1 MLFLD
6 IDLEKCC
13 EQQKFIEASP
23 DTSVSNNHKDF
34 PLNTNGCYQP
44 DGSFDNY
51 QQLNTSFQGGNKLKL
66 SCAKYYNETAVTS
79 APPASFAQQPHTYS
93 YMKGKL

>member
-23 DTSVSNNHKDF
+23 DALVLNNHKDF
-34 PLNTNGCYQP
+34 PANLNGCYQP
-44 DGSFDNY
+44 NGSFDNY
-51 QQLNTSFQGGNKLKL
+51 QQSSTSLQGGFRLKP
-66 SCAKYYNETAVTS
+66 SCEKNFNVTTV
-79 APPASFAQQPHTYS
+79 APAQAASLAQQPHTCPYI
-93 YMKGKL
+93 KGKL